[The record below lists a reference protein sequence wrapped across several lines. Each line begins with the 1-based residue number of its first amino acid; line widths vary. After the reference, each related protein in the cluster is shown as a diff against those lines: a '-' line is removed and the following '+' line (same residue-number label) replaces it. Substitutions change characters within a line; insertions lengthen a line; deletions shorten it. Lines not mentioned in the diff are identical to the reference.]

1 MRKIT
6 GSGLVV
12 LMSCL
17 LLGCPAEKQAPEV
30 GFYYWKSTFRLS
42 PAEQS
47 ILARNQVR
55 RIYTKFLDVDIEQ
68 GQPVPKAPI
77 RFEGAT
83 YQQFEIVPCIFITN
97 RTFKA
102 GVDPVELAQ
111 RVWAYLQEIN
121 TTYEL
126 VPKAYQL
133 DCDWSLRTR
142 SAYFTFLRAFRRQA
156 GDCQITATIRLHQ
169 LQYASQTGV
178 PPVDRG
184 VLMYYNMGNIQSV
197 EEPNSILNH
206 ETAATYLA
214 ATASY
219 ALPLDY
225 ALPVFSW
232 VLAYRLGELHAIIN
246 QSPCTALDTL
256 AAAEKLLA
264 NRYRMQ
270 RNAYFGNHY
279 LNRGDQLR
287 CESVSKYDL
296 AEAIDQ
302 LKSLDNDCEQLLFYH
317 LDESNF
323 HEFSQDL
330 PLRLADR
337 LVLPQ

>member
-1 MRKIT
+1 MRNIKVLE
-6 GSGLVV
+6 LV
-12 LMSCL
+12 LLASCL
-17 LLGCPAEKQAPEV
+17 LLGCQAGKQAPEV
-30 GFYYWKSTFRLS
+30 GFYYWKSTFSLS
-42 PAEQS
+42 PAEQD

-55 RIYTKFLDVDIEQ
+55 RIYIKFLDVDIEQ

-77 RFEGAT
+77 RFEDST
-83 YQQFEIVPCIFITN
+83 YKQFEIVPCIFITN
-97 RTFKA
+97 RTFQS
-102 GVDPVELAQ
+102 GTDPLGLARQ
-111 RVWAYLQEIN
+111 VWAYLQEIN
-121 TTYEL
+121 TAYGL
-126 VPKAYQL
+126 SPKSYQL
-133 DCDWSLRTR
+133 DCDWSLSTR
-142 SAYFTFLRAFRRQA
+142 AAYFAFLRAFRQQA

-184 VLMYYNMGNIQSV
+184 VLMYYNMGDIQNV
-197 EEPNSILNH
+197 EEPNSILNN
-206 ETAATYLA
+206 ETAATYLEPP
-214 ATASY
+214 ASY

-246 QSPCTALDTL
+246 QSSCAALDTL
-256 AAAEKLLA
+256 ASAEKSA
-264 NRYRMQ
+264 PGHYHMQ

-279 LNRGDQLR
+279 LNRGDRLR
-287 CESVSKYDL
+287 CESVSERTL
-296 AEAIDQ
+296 AQAIDQ

-330 PLRLADR
+330 PLRLANR
-337 LVLPQ
+337 LAQP